1 MLHDDMRA
9 HPRAAVIGL
18 ALAGVIAVS
27 WTAFADQT
35 PVGADPEEQARTLF
49 RELMSPYCEGLL
61 LSDCPSSQA
70 AALRDTIRAQL
81 RRGQTPD
88 QVVDNMVSIYGRWI
102 LSAPPAEGVGA
113 IVWFAPIVA
122 LIVGLGLVAV
132 WLNRR
137 TAQTAPDKRAP
148 PPAAAADT
156 HERVRRELDQYDH

>member
-1 MLHDDMRA
+1 M
-9 HPRAAVIGL
+9 L
-18 ALAGVIAVS
+18 ALAAIIALS
-27 WTAFADQT
+27 WSSFADQA
-35 PVGADPEEQARTLF
+35 PAANDLEAQARTLF

-88 QVVDNMVSIYGRWI
+88 EVVDNMVGIYGRWI

-113 IVWFAPIVA
+113 IVWFAPVVA

-148 PPAAAADT
+148 PPAAAPDS
-156 HERVRRELDQYDH
+156 HERVRRELDDYDH